1 MYSYDYSSIE
11 PYEICS
17 IRPPTE
23 NASLTFRLTRNC
35 PWNKCAFCPVYKLG
49 SGFSRR
55 TLDEVKAD
63 VRRAK
68 AIDDLLYAHGIGD
81 GLGMGSEYRRAA
93 ELINRIRMMGGGAAS
108 VGDRH
113 ACPPQRME
121 DLDPR
126 MEWFLSWFKD
136 EPTLEDSVYHVLQWR
151 MGGGNTCFLG
161 DADSMVLDPAFLG
174 GAISYIKIH
183 FPALTRFT
191 VYGRTKT
198 VVKRRSVKDL
208 AAYAKAGLHRIHFG
222 LESGSDAVLELVR
235 KGVTARE
242 HIEACG
248 MVRAAGMSP
257 SVYVMPGLGGAALSE
272 QHAQETAA
280 TLTRCRPDFIR
291 LRSLEIFPHTGLDE
305 MAQRNE
311 FVEATE
317 EQVAR
322 EIRVLVGE
330 IGCETELLSD
340 SASNLLEVYGRL
352 PEDRAAM
359 LRVIDS
365 YLELSPREKLE
376 YSLEARLG
384 HFLGQY
390 GRPSDDVVDVLRPM
404 LSGDN
409 LVLSRATD
417 DELRNAIHLIRSK
430 LMP

>member
-1 MYSYDYSSIE
+1 MHSYDYSSIE

-49 SGFSRR
+49 AGFSRR
-55 TLDEVKAD
+55 TLDEVKED

-68 AIDDLLYAHGIGD
+68 AIDDLLYVHGIGD
-81 GLGMGSEYRRAA
+81 GLGTGSEYRRAA
-93 ELINRIRMMGGGAAS
+93 ELINRIRMMGGGARTEGAEALPRLQS
-108 VGDRH
+108 GRLH
-113 ACPPQRME
+113 
-121 DLDPR
+121 PR

-136 EPTLEDSVYHVLQWR
+136 SPTLEDSVYHVLQWR

-161 DADSMVLDPAFLG
+161 DADSMILDPGFLG
-174 GAISYIKIH
+174 EAISYIKIH
-183 FPALTRFT
+183 FPTLTRFT

-208 AAYAKAGLHRIHFG
+208 AGYAKAGLHRVHFG
-222 LESGSDAVLELVR
+222 MESGSDAVLELVR
-235 KGVTARE
+235 KGVTADE
-242 HIEACG
+242 HVEACR
-248 MVRAAGMSP
+248 MVRDAGMSP

-272 QHAQETAA
+272 KHARETAA
-280 TLTRCRPDFIR
+280 TLTKCRPDFIR

-305 MAQRNE
+305 MEKRGE
-311 FVEATE
+311 FIQATE

-322 EIRVLVGE
+322 EIRVLVEE
-330 IGCETELLSD
+330 IGCECEILSD
-340 SASNLLEVYGRL
+340 SASNLMEVYGRL

-359 LRVIDS
+359 LSMIDA
-365 YLELSPREKLE
+365 YLEISPRQKLE
-376 YSLEARLG
+376 YSLESRLG

-390 GRPSDDVVDVLRPM
+390 GRPSDDVVDILRPM

-409 LVLSRATD
+409 LVLSRASD
-417 DELRNAIHLIRSK
+417 DQLRAAIKLIRGK